1 MKSKTLFIL
10 LLSMIATNVS
20 AVIFECSSYRIKVT
34 HTSYPY
40 LSYYV
45 EGSECFIS
53 GDPGGGD
60 TGGGGGWVPPGENG
74 GGGGSTTPPPSE
86 DYCGGN
92 PVLISSGKKYQH
104 TIDHAANFGMLNLER
119 FYSQTSTSS
128 GLLGNKWKLNVEYS
142 IEVSKNSNGDYD
154 FATLNNPDG
163 KNINLFF
170 SELTKNWHY
179 MNGQQALFS
188 ENKSNNNWVF
198 QDNNGI
204 TKNYNSDGRITSKFN
219 SQHQGVVYV
228 YNSEQLEKVV
238 STTGDALYLSYN
250 EEGLVD
256 NVEIDNVNY
265 SFTYSDEELLETVTL
280 PNSSTYGFEYSDE
293 RHFGALTAKS
303 VNGKPYAS
311 WAYNEDGRA
320 LYSEHADGAERT
332 EFSYNGDAT
341 TVTNALGKE
350 TTYNFTTI
358 NGKRV
363 PTTIEGHEAGS
374 CIAANQSYT
383 YDDFGNKDTVTD
395 WQGNTTD
402 YDIDH
407 RGLLLKETKAS
418 GKENAQIA
426 EYEWHSYLPLPLKK
440 TTNHLITEYKYDINN
455 RIVERKITARS
466 TGVQRV
472 WSYEYELHDNGV
484 IKKVQ
489 AFTPRGLGNV
499 KTFDSKGNLL
509 TNTNALGHSI
519 TYSDYDS
526 FGNPARQT
534 DINGIKTKFKY
545 DEMGRLIESKE
556 LSNGKKVNKFKYN
569 AMGQVVETQ
578 SSATGKTTYQYD
590 DAYHKVG
597 MTNALGDSVNF
608 TLNAAGNITNKIIS
622 DDNSPWTFSN
632 CVITSERSE
641 CSQGKAELMETLYP
655 STIGKTFDALSRVTS
670 VSRGG
675 EDISSYQYD
684 TNNNIVKAIDGNGSA
699 TTYVYDSLNRKIS
712 ETDANGQTT
721 RYQYNNQNLITV
733 LTDVRGNQTTY
744 TYNDFGELTQ
754 KLSPDSGAST
764 FIYNEAGQKVSATRA
779 DGTKLTFGYDVLNRL
794 TTTSNQGSV
803 LLQYTYDN
811 CKNGQGR
818 LCSVTDASGTTVYK
832 YHKTGKLK
840 KKKVAISDDKYQL
853 SYEYDAA
860 GRVKSIHYPSGL
872 KVKYKVDELGNI
884 IAIKAK
890 GKQLLK
896 NVAYKPFG
904 PIKGWMFGNG
914 QQRAIQ
920 YDHQLKIQ
928 RILSTNVQ
936 NLSYQYDLSG
946 NITSLENLMY
956 DRIHNFAYDELNR
969 LTVIAGSDIESY
981 EYDSLGNRI
990 TKVDFFNSS
999 NYQIANDSNQLLSVD
1014 KGNET
1019 RVFNYD
1025 DNGNIISDEAASL
1038 SKQFTYNAENRMSVA
1053 TVNGKTTTYAYN
1065 AHGKRVS
1072 KTLVDG
1078 TEYHYIYGAAGKL
1091 LAESKNGKIIKEYI
1105 YLNGQ
1110 FVGLIQDKSL
1120 YYVHTDHLGRPEIVT
1135 DKHQNTVWQAE
1146 NKAFDREVI
1155 IDSIDGLNIGFPGQ
1169 YWDAEKH
1176 SWYNG
1181 FRDYDSTIGRY
1192 LQSDPIGVNGGVN
1205 TYNYVLGN
1213 PLILT
1218 DLLGLI
1224 PAGGY
1229 PPEGPGDGETSS
1241 SSACITSSAVGARNL
1256 AETAIDANDHK
1267 TLAVLAALMGQ
1278 YDGNAQTAYNSIKR
1292 KMKSEN
1298 YIKIVQPL
1306 QNLALHV
1313 VVAEFS
1319 SFLSDSLRGS
1329 ITSTESQTAVNIFAA
1344 ATGFTTLHGTSFIMD
1359 MNTILSAVELGNT
1372 LNNSDNIDA
1381 LVADMKGRIQ

>member
-1 MKSKTLFIL
+1 MKILNMNYKVVFCLLF
-10 LLSMIATNVS
+10 SMITINVS
-20 AVIFECSSYRIKVT
+20 AAVLQCKEYTIQVSD
-34 HTSYPY
+34 PWGG
-40 LSYYV
+40 SYYTY
-45 EGSECFIS
+45 GSVCWLTGE
-53 GDPGGGD
+53 
-60 TGGGGGWVPPGENG
+60 TGGGGSRSTEPNEG
-74 GGGGSTTPPPSE
+74 GGGGTPTPTTPSE

-119 FYSQTSTSS
+119 FYSQTGTSS

-142 IEVSKNSNGDYD
+142 IEVTKNSNGDYD
-154 FATLNNPDG
+154 LATLINPDG
-163 KNINLFF
+163 RNVNLFF
-170 SELTKNWHY
+170 SSTTENWHY

-188 ENKSNNNWVF
+188 ENQSNNSWIF
-198 QDNNGI
+198 QDNNGT
-204 TKNYNSDGRITSKFN
+204 TKNYNSDGRIISKFN
-219 SQHQGVVYV
+219 SQQQGVLYV
-228 YNSEQLEKVV
+228 YDGEQLEKVV

-250 EEGLVD
+250 EVGLVD
-256 NVEIDNVNY
+256 NIEIDNVTY
-265 SFTYSDEELLETVTL
+265 SFSYSEDELLETVTL
-280 PNSSTYGFEYSDE
+280 PNSSTYDFEYSDE
-293 RHFGALTAKS
+293 RHFGALTAK
-303 VNGKPYAS
+303 NIDGKPYAS

-320 LYSEHADGAERT
+320 LYSEHSDGAERT

-363 PTTIEGHEAGS
+363 PTTIEGHDSGS

-383 YDDFGNKDTVTD
+383 YDDFGNKDKVTD

-407 RGLLLKETKAS
+407 RGLLLKKTNAS
-418 GKENAQIA
+418 GTENAQVA
-426 EYEWHSYLPLPLKK
+426 EYEWHSFLPLPLKK
-440 TTNHLITEYKYDINN
+440 TTSNIITESKYDINN
-455 RIVERKITARS
+455 RIIERKITARS
-466 TGVQRV
+466 TSVQRI
-472 WSYEYELHDNGV
+472 WSYQYDLHDNGV

-489 AFTPRGLGNV
+489 TFTPLGLGNI

-509 TNTNALGHSI
+509 TSTNALGHSI
-519 TYSDYDS
+519 TYADYDS
-526 FGNPARQT
+526 LGNPGSQT
-534 DINGIKTKFKY
+534 DINGIKTKFEY
-545 DEMGRLIESKE
+545 DEIGRLIESKE
-556 LSNGKKVNKFKYN
+556 LSNGKKITKFKYN
-569 AMGQVVETQ
+569 AMGQVVEVE

-590 DAYHKVG
+590 DAYRKVG
-597 MTNALGDSVNF
+597 LTNAFGDSVNF

-622 DDNSPWTFSN
+622 EDINPWTFSE
-632 CVITSERSE
+632 CAISSERPE
-641 CSQGKAELMETLYP
+641 CSQGKAQLMETLYP
-655 STIGKTFDALSRVTS
+655 STIGKTFDALSRVTA

-675 EDISSYQYD
+675 ENISSYQYD
-684 TNNNIVKAIDGNGSA
+684 ANNNIVKAIDGNGSA
-699 TTYVYDSLNRKIS
+699 TTHVYDSLNRKVS
-712 ETDANGQTT
+712 ETDANGKTT

-744 TYNDFGELTQ
+744 TYNDFGELIQ
-754 KLSPDSGAST
+754 KLSPDSGVSS
-764 FIYNEAGQKVSATRA
+764 FIYDEAGQKTSATRA
-779 DGTKLTFGYDVLNRL
+779 DGTELTFGYDVLNRL
-794 TTTSNQGSV
+794 ITTSNEGNI
-803 LLQYTYDN
+803 LLQYIYDN

-818 LCSVTDASGTTVYK
+818 LCSVIDSSGTTAYK
-832 YHKTGKLK
+832 YHKTGQLK
-840 KKKVAISDDKYQL
+840 KKKVVISDDKYQL
-853 SYEYDAA
+853 SYKYDAA

-872 KVKYKVDELGNI
+872 KVKYKVDKLGNF

-890 GKQLLK
+890 GKDLLN
-896 NVAYKPFG
+896 NVTYKPFG
-904 PIKGWMFGNG
+904 PIKGWVFGNG

-936 NLSYQYDLSG
+936 DLSYQYDLSG
-946 NITSLENLMY
+946 NITSLENLMH
-956 DRIHNFAYDELNR
+956 DRINNFAYDELNR

-981 EYDSLGNRI
+981 EYDSLGNRL
-990 TKVDFFNSS
+990 TKDDFFNSS
-999 NYQIANDSNQLLSVD
+999 KYQIANDSNQLLSVD

-1025 DNGNIISDEAASL
+1025 DNGNIIADEAASL

-1053 TVNGKTTTYAYN
+1053 TVNGKTTTYTYN

-1072 KTLVDG
+1072 KILVDG
-1078 TEYHYIYGAAGKL
+1078 TQYHYIYGAAGKL

-1110 FVGLIQDKSL
+1110 LVGLVQDKSL

-1169 YWDAEKH
+1169 YWDEEKY

-1218 DLLGLI
+1218 DMLGLL

-1229 PPEGPGDGETSS
+1229 PPEGPDDGEGGGGDPAKC
-1241 SSACITSSAVGARNL
+1241 SAIVDT
-1256 AETAIDANDHK
+1256 TA
-1267 TLAVLAALMGQ
+1267 LAVIH
-1278 YDGNAQTAYNSIKR
+1278 YYHGN
-1292 KMKSEN
+1292 
-1298 YIKIVQPL
+1298 
-1306 QNLALHV
+1306 
-1313 VVAEFS
+1313 
-1319 SFLSDSLRGS
+1319 G
-1329 ITSTESQTAVNIFAA
+1329 
-1344 ATGFTTLHGTSFIMD
+1344 
-1359 MNTILSAVELGNT
+1359 SAVELGDATKEAVQNHAT
-1372 LNNSDNIDA
+1372 QVAKRQKIILGTTTSMSGNYSVDLISIVYHVGQTRVDYLTTCQGDSCSTTYTAFSGDGFWDIFSGGDLAGSEGELGGTPYAYNPYSWIETYDNPYN
-1381 LVADMKGRIQ
+1381 